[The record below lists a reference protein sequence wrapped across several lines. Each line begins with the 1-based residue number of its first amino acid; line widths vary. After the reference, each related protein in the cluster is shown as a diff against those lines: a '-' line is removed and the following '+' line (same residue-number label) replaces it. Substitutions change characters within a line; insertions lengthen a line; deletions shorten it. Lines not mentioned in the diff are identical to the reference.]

1 MFCYHLPINRL
12 IILNKSLQKKEGTAP
27 LVSKV
32 QTVSVDPTVHLN
44 VQVLNLIEPLILVSE
59 L

>member
-1 MFCYHLPINRL
+1 MFCYRLPINEM
-12 IILNKSLQKKEGTAP
+12 IILNKSLQKKEGTVP
-27 LVSKV
+27 LMSKV

-44 VQVLNLIEPLILVSE
+44 VQVLNSIESLILVSE